1 MVKVVPVGAVSS
13 SAALLKTCKG
23 WVSQLRSR
31 GQRNVSLLRLSKAI
45 DGLTHLVTVEQAA
58 RERGL
63 EVSQIGYKS
72 RAKSKTE
79 SHDHRKAAVVGAS
92 PNAAEVA

>member
-1 MVKVVPVGAVSS
+1 MVRA
-13 SAALLKTCKG
+13 
-23 WVSQLRSR
+23 
-31 GQRNVSLLRLSKAI
+31 AI
-45 DGLTHLVTVEQAA
+45 DGLTHLVTVEQIA

-79 SHDHRKAAVVGAS
+79 AHDHRKAAVVGAS
-92 PNAAEVA
+92 PDAVEVA

>member
-1 MVKVVPVGAVSS
+1 MVRAAV
-13 SAALLKTCKG
+13 
-23 WVSQLRSR
+23 
-31 GQRNVSLLRLSKAI
+31 
-45 DGLTHLVTVEQAA
+45 DGLTHLITVEQAA

-79 SHDHRKAAVVGAS
+79 AVNTSKAAVV
-92 PNAAEVA
+92 AAEVA